1 VVNGVRFAK
10 LWQKLLGVE
19 RTVVESVVF
28 DEDEGALVAH
38 VRPRKGAAR
47 RCGRCGRRC
56 AWEDRGEGRRRWRAV
71 DLGSVPA
78 YVEADAP
85 RVRCP
90 EHGITVVAFPWA
102 RHRARHTTAF
112 EDHCAWLAAH
122 CSRSAV
128 EELMRVAWRTVGAIV
143 TRVVADAHARSD
155 PLEGLRRIGI
165 DEIAYKK
172 GHRYLIVIVDHDNG
186 RLVWAAPGRD
196 KKTLNRFFDA
206 LGKSRC
212 ARLREV
218 SADGAEWIA
227 EVVRSRCL
235 NARLVMDAYHVV
247 QWATDALDE
256 VRREVWN
263 HARRELGDQGL
274 AERLKGCRY
283 ALWKNPENLTGR
295 QQAKLAWVA
304 QVNDAL
310 YRAYLLKEELRL
322 VIRLKGEEGITLLKH
337 WLWWASHCRIE
348 AFVELARKV
357 RRHRLAIEAALRSGT
372 SNALVE
378 STNTKIRVLTRIAF
392 GFRSPE
398 ALIAMAMLA
407 VGGVCPD
414 LPGRATPIAFEL
426 TAA

>member
-1 VVNGVRFAK
+1 VRFAK

-28 DEDEGALVAH
+28 DEEAGAVVAS
-38 VRPRKGAAR
+38 VRPRKGATR
-47 RCGRCGRRC
+47 RCGICSRRC
-56 AWEDRGEGRRRWRAV
+56 PWEDRGEGRRRWRTL
-71 DLGSVPA
+71 DLGTIPT
-78 YVEADAP
+78 YLEADAP

-102 RHRARHTTAF
+102 RHKARHTLMF
-112 EDHCAWLAAH
+112 EDQVAWLAAH

-128 EELMRVAWRTVGAIV
+128 EELMRIAWRTVGVIV
-143 TRVVADAHARSD
+143 ARVVDDAHGRAD

-172 GHRYLIVIVDHDNG
+172 GYRYLIVIVDHDSG

-212 ARLREV
+212 ARLKEV

-235 NARLVMDAYHVV
+235 NARMNMDAFHVV

-263 HARRELGDQGL
+263 AARREAGDQAL
-274 AERLKGCRY
+274 ADQLKGCRY
-283 ALWKNPENLTGR
+283 ALWKNPERLTGR
-295 QQAKLAWVA
+295 QKGKLAWVA
-304 QVNDAL
+304 QTNNRL

-322 VIRLKGEEGITLLKH
+322 VIKLKGEEGVKLLAH
-337 WLWWASHCRIE
+337 WLAWARRCRIP
-348 AFVELARKV
+348 AFVELGAKV
-357 RRHRLAIEAALRSGT
+357 ARHRRAIEESLRSGT

-378 STNTKIRVLTRIAF
+378 STNTKIRVLTRVAF
-392 GFRSPE
+392 GFRSPQ

-407 VGGVCPD
+407 VGGVCPE
-414 LPGRATPIAFEL
+414 LPGRANPLLFEL
-426 TAA
+426 SAA